1 MNLTAYSAMGGSES
15 SSQVRAS
22 LYKFLKLVFISPS
35 VNVLNLFSTLYGV
48 PASSQL
54 AVHSMIDYF
63 YGSLFIII
71 DAEI

>member
-22 LYKFLKLVFISPS
+22 LYKFLKLVFYQPLCKCAESFFNS
-35 VNVLNLFSTLYGV
+35 V

-54 AVHSMIDYF
+54 AAHFMIDYF